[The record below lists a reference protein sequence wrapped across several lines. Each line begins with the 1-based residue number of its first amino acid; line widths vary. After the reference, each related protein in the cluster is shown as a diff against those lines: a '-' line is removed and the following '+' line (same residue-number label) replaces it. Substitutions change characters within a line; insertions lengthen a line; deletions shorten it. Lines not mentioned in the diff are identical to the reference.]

1 MPIGANMTW
10 VTLVP
15 KCEEVKEIKDYRPI
29 SMVGC
34 MHRTIAKVLANWM
47 RYVMDRIVGET

>member
-1 MPIGANMTW
+1 MPISANMMW

-29 SMVGC
+29 STVGC
-34 MHRTIAKVLANWM
+34 MYKSIAKVLANWM